1 MPGLLRG
8 VARTAVVG
16 SAIAVNPVTYLLK
29 PDPAYGVVCGTC
41 GDGWTASS
49 DRVWCRLPS
58 SGPRHSLRRPG
69 WVLIDASSGRHLASL
84 RPGGDNA
91 RQLAMSPD
99 RTRVLLLSEIPA
111 GTPQQFWC
119 RLWVASADGSD
130 CRELHQTSA
139 KVDVAGWT
147 SDGNVIVL
155 ERDWE
160 AGFVRIIRIDTDTG
174 AVTTL
179 LHRPQRW

>member
-1 MPGLLRG
+1 
-8 VARTAVVG
+8 
-16 SAIAVNPVTYLLK
+16 
-29 PDPAYGVVCGTC
+29 
-41 GDGWTASS
+41 
-49 DRVWCRLPS
+49 
-58 SGPRHSLRRPG
+58 
-69 WVLIDASSGRHLASL
+69 
-84 RPGGDNA
+84 
-91 RQLAMSPD
+91 
-99 RTRVLLLSEIPA
+99 LLLSEIPA